1 MIDEII
7 LVDQRD
13 NDIGSE
19 EKDAC
24 HRIPTKLH
32 RAFSIFIV
40 NQHGNMLIQK
50 RAATKKTWPGFWSNA
65 CCSHPKKGE
74 NISDSTQRR
83 LSEELG
89 FTCPLQHIS
98 SFHYKADY
106 DKEFGENEIDHV
118 FVGQFD
124 GVIKSNKDEIEDWR
138 FVSIEELS
146 DDVHKHPQK
155 FTPWFKKALPKVVK
169 FVTSRLQEVAKT
181 KNQHTHR

>member
-1 MIDEII
+1 
-7 LVDQRD
+7 
-13 NDIGSE
+13 
-19 EKDAC
+19 
-24 HRIPTKLH
+24 
-32 RAFSIFIV
+32 
-40 NQHGNMLIQK
+40 
-50 RAATKKTWPGFWSNA
+50 
-65 CCSHPKKGE
+65 
-74 NISDSTQRR
+74 
-83 LSEELG
+83 LG

>member
-7 LVDQRD
+7 LVDHRD

-19 EKDAC
+19 EKDQC

-40 NQHGNMLIQK
+40 NRFGQMLIQK
-50 RAATKKTWPGFWSNA
+50 RAGTKKTWPGFWSNA
-65 CCSHPKKGE
+65 CCSHPRKGE
-74 NISDSTQRR
+74 NLAEATSRR
-83 LSEELG
+83 LGEELG
-89 FTCPLQHIS
+89 FTCPLKHIV
-98 SFHYKADY
+98 SFRYKAEY

-124 GVIKSNKDEIEDWR
+124 GMIKPNKDEIGDWR
-138 FVSIEELS
+138 FISIEELLH
-146 DDVHKHPQK
+146 DVHKHPDK

-169 FVTSRLQEVAKT
+169 FMTESFHKTVRSDSQTSP
-181 KNQHTHR
+181 